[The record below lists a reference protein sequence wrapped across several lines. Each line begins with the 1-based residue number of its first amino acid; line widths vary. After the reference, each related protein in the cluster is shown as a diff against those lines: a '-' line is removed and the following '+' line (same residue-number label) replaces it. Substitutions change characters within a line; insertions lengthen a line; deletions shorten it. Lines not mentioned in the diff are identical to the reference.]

1 MAVVRALI
9 VTSVTL
15 VAALVGYLSPSER
28 DLAPEP
34 SHAALFPAALQAQR
48 WAETGAVWSHY
59 QQQYAFGRARAPAS
73 NLTFHVDRPGNGWL
87 QQLKTMVTTK
97 RWHYTS
103 IDTPSLFIGMAI
115 VQLGY
120 VGDAFLYVVDKHQA
134 HEKFEFAGRLPGSI
148 GTTFAAS
155 SIDDQVRND
164 ATLLHGYSCCVLST
178 LYIGCCRIAPR
189 SRRC

>member
-1 MAVVRALI
+1 MTIMRSLI

-28 DLAPEP
+28 ELAPQP
-34 SHAALFPAALQAQR
+34 TSSVFFPAALHAKL
-48 WAETGAVWSHY
+48 WTETGAVWSQHH
-59 QQQYAFGRARAPAS
+59 QQYTFGRARAPAS
-73 NLTFHVDRPGNGWL
+73 NLTFHVDRPSNGWL
-87 QQLKTMVTTK
+87 QQLKTLVTTK

-103 IDTPSLFIGMAI
+103 IDTPSHFIGMAI

-120 VGDAFLYVVDKHQA
+120 VGDAFLYVVDKQQA

-155 SIDDQVRND
+155 SIDDKVTNN
-164 ATLLHGYSCCVLST
+164 ALLHVLST
-178 LYIGCCRIAPR
+178 R
-189 SRRC
+189 